1 MNTGALVQ
9 TRNLAIRI
17 AMRIAIQL
25 GIVLLLLSSNAAAQT
40 ITTARY
46 ADAVERY
53 GHFALGRPHEYAR
66 LIATSSNGER
76 FDLQLPADEVF
87 EDLAPRVVQ
96 LAADE
101 SPVLLTIISNRHT
114 GARLALIRLSEQGL
128 VISAQS
134 APIGSPMRWLNPVGV
149 ADLDGDGRAE
159 IAAVITPHI
168 GGKLKVYRQRGETL
182 VEIAELAG
190 FSNHVY
196 RSSQLALSM
205 PLAIGG
211 RMRLLVPDFTRAALR
226 IIALEGDE
234 LMALGRCALETP
246 ITGAISV
253 ISPQQVSISSSSSTQ
268 IITLAD
274 CAN

>member
-1 MNTGALVQ
+1 LNTGALMQ

-25 GIVLLLLSSNAAAQT
+25 GIILLLLSSNATAQT
-40 ITTARY
+40 ITTAHY

-66 LIATSSNGER
+66 LIATTSSGER

-205 PLAIGG
+205 PLAIDG
-211 RMRLLVPDFTRAALR
+211 RMRLLVPDFTRSSLR
-226 IIALEGDE
+226 IIALKGGE
-234 LMALGRCALETP
+234 LKELGRCALDTP
-246 ITGAISV
+246 ITGAISA
-253 ISPQQVSISSSSSTQ
+253 ISPQQLSISSSSGGQ
-268 IITLAD
+268 LITLAD

>member
-1 MNTGALVQ
+1 
-9 TRNLAIRI
+9 
-17 AMRIAIQL
+17 MRIAIQL